1 MPLAPEKKGAI
12 IEKHRIHPDD
22 TGSSDVQIAML
33 TTRIL
38 EMIEHLKQHPHD
50 HASRR
55 GLLMMVGKRRRH
67 LSYLRR
73 NDFERYRELIGALG
87 LRR

>member
-1 MPLAPEKKGAI
+1 MPLAPETKGAI
-12 IEKHRIHPDD
+12 IEKYRVNPKD
-22 TGSSDVQIAML
+22 TGSSDIQVAAL
-33 TTRIL
+33 TRRIL
-38 EMIEHLKQHPHD
+38 DLNGHLKEHPHD

-67 LSYLRR
+67 LNYLRR
-73 NDFERYRELIGALG
+73 RDFERYQQLINSLG

>member
-1 MPLAPEKKGAI
+1 MPLAPSVKGAI
-12 IEKHRIHPDD
+12 IEEHRIHPDD
-22 TGSSDVQIAML
+22 SGSSDVQIAIL
-33 TTRIL
+33 TRRIL
-38 EMIEHLKQHPHD
+38 DMIEHLKIHPHD

-67 LSYLRR
+67 LNYLRR
-73 NDFERYRELIGALG
+73 TDFDRYRDLIASLG

>member
-1 MPLAPEKKGAI
+1 MPLAPAEKGTI

-22 TGSSDVQIAML
+22 TGSSDVQIAIL
-33 TTRIL
+33 TRRIL
-38 EMIEHLKQHPHD
+38 DMIEHLKAHPHD

-67 LSYLRR
+67 LNYLRR
-73 NDFERYRELIGALG
+73 TDFDRYRDLIASLG

>member
-1 MPLAPEKKGAI
+1 MPLAPEAKSAV

-22 TGSSDVQIAML
+22 TGSSDVQIAIL
-33 TTRIL
+33 TRRIADL
-38 EMIEHLKQHPHD
+38 TEHLKAHAHD

-55 GLLMMVGKRRRH
+55 GLLMMVGRRRR
-67 LSYLRR
+67 LLNYLRR
-73 NDFERYRELIGALG
+73 LDYDRYRQLIASLG

>member
-1 MPLAPEKKGAI
+1 MPLAPETKGAI
-12 IEKHRIHPDD
+12 IEKYLANPKD
-22 TGSSDVQIAML
+22 TGSSDIQVAML
-33 TTRIL
+33 TRRIL
-38 EMIEHLKQHPHD
+38 DLNGHLKAHPHD

-67 LSYLRR
+67 LNYLRR
-73 NDFERYRELIGALG
+73 KDFERYQQLINSLG

>member
-1 MPLAPEKKGAI
+1 MPLAPTDKGAI

-22 TGSSDVQIAML
+22 TGSSDVQIAIL
-33 TTRIL
+33 TRRIL
-38 EMIEHLKQHPHD
+38 DMIEHLKAHPHD

-55 GLLMMVGKRRRH
+55 GLLKMVGRRRRH
-67 LSYLRR
+67 LNYLRR
-73 NDFERYRELIGALG
+73 TDFDRYRDLIASLG

>member
-1 MPLAPEKKGAI
+1 MPLAPEKKGSI
-12 IEKHRIHPDD
+12 IEKYRIHPED
-22 TGSSDVQIAML
+22 TGSSDVQIAVL

-38 EMIEHLKQHPHD
+38 EMIEHLKVHPHD
-50 HASRR
+50 HASQR

-67 LSYLRR
+67 LNYLRR
-73 NDFERYRELIGALG
+73 NDFERYRQLISSLG

>member
-1 MPLAPEKKGAI
+1 MPLAPSVKGDI

-22 TGSSDVQIAML
+22 SGSSDVQIAIL
-33 TTRIL
+33 TRRIL
-38 EMIEHLKQHPHD
+38 DMIEHLKAHPHD

-67 LSYLRR
+67 LNYLRR
-73 NDFERYRELIGALG
+73 TDFDRYRDLIASLG

>member
-1 MPLAPEKKGAI
+1 MPLAPEVKGAI
-12 IEKHRIHPDD
+12 IEKHRINPDD
-22 TGSSDVQIAML
+22 SGSSDIQVALL
-33 TTRIL
+33 TRRIL
-38 EMIEHLKQHPHD
+38 DMIEHLKAHRHD

-67 LSYLRR
+67 LNYLRR
-73 NDFERYRELIGALG
+73 KDYDRYRQLINSLG